1 MIRDIASAECER
13 LVADL
18 LAHMSLAEKAGQL
31 GVHHLGDLSNRNAS
45 DALMRELKDGR
56 IGTVRGVIS
65 LEQADALQEI
75 ATERS
80 RLGIPLLFADETG
93 TGFRT
98 VLPTQFAAACSWDVD
113 AIEAGERVVAAE
125 AAMHGINWSLSPEVL
140 FTDLAGQDVARSI
153 GEDAYLASRIAAA
166 RVRGLQG
173 GRDEA
178 GPGVLATLDL
188 SGILPTH
195 GEAGRRTAIEALTI
209 AERAIDTG
217 HLGVIAFDKLSGEQR
232 VAMDNAFSFLRGPGG
247 FAGIILSEW
256 ERLAANAEGAGAGIG
271 FEDLSVDALISA
283 VQAGRIKKSRLDDAV
298 LRILRAKF
306 ALGLFEAALGV
317 SPAAHHRPRE
327 NEQERRSAAQNLAAR
342 SMVLLRNT
350 PALLP
355 LGPDAGDVLIVGT
368 AAGDRHMAMAGRGG
382 GEAASVIDGL
392 QQLGV
397 PHKYVAGLALRGEG
411 IQREALVE
419 ADRMAIAMASEAA
432 KRARTVVVV
441 IGESNRIGQLGEA
454 QQALLEALRRVNQR
468 IVLVTGGSLPIDPMI
483 GEERLDCVLHAGQ
496 LGTMSGHAIAEV
508 LAGRTAPSGKLPLA
522 LPGTDGAAGLPFGH
536 GLSYAEF
543 DLSALAIGAAARTLN
558 VSATLTNVG
567 TFAGTETVQLYLAH
581 ADAGADAGPPRL
593 ADFQKIALQQ
603 GESRTVHFTIDAG
616 IAGRHL
622 PDGRFVV
629 EPGELTLA
637 VGLSSKAVL
646 AARAEISPELARAM
660 AGLSPTV
667 TPFRRRA

>member
-1 MIRDIASAECER
+1 MIRQINSAECER
-13 LVADL
+13 LVTDL

-45 DALMRELKDGR
+45 DALMRELKEGR
-56 IGTVRGVIS
+56 IGTVRGVAS
-65 LEQADALQEI
+65 LEQADALQEF

-98 VLPTQFAAACSWDVD
+98 VLPTHFAAACSWDME
-113 AIEAGERVVAAE
+113 AIEEGERVVSSE

-140 FTDLAGQDVARSI
+140 FTDLAGQDVARSF
-153 GEDAYLASRIAAA
+153 GDDVYLAGRIAAA

-173 GRDEA
+173 MEDDT

-195 GEAGRRTAIEALTI
+195 GEAGRRTAIDGLTI

-217 HLGVIAFDKLSGEQR
+217 HLGVIGFDKLSGEQR

-298 LRILRAKF
+298 MRILRAKF
-306 ALGLFEAALGV
+306 ALGLFGAALGV
-317 SPAAHHRPRE
+317 NPARNNRPHSQV
-327 NEQERRSAAQNLAAR
+327 EQRRQAAKTLAAR
-342 SMVLLRNT
+342 SIVLLRNA

-368 AAGDRHMAMAGRGG
+368 AAGDRHMALAGRS

-392 QQLGV
+392 QNLGV

-432 KRARTVVVV
+432 KRARTIVVVL
-441 IGESNRIGQLGEA
+441 GESNRIGHLGEA
-454 QQALLEALRRVNQR
+454 QQALLEALKRANQR
-468 IVLVTGGSLPIDPMI
+468 IVLVTTGALPIDPVI
-483 GEERLDCVLHAGQ
+483 EGERLDCVLHAGQ

-508 LAGRTAPSGKLPLA
+508 LAGRISPSGKLPVA
-522 LPGTDGAAGLPFGH
+522 LPSTDGAAGLPFAH

-543 DLSALAIGAAARTLN
+543 ELSTIVVGTGPRTLT
-558 VSATLTNVG
+558 VSTTLSNVG
-567 TFAGTETVQLYLAH
+567 AFAGTETVQMYLSRS
-581 ADAGADAGPPRL
+581 DAGEDTGPPRL
-593 ADFQKIALQQ
+593 VDFQKVALEP
-603 GESRTVHFTIDAG
+603 GESRTVQFAIDG
-616 IAGRHL
+616 RTVGRHL
-622 PDGRFVV
+622 ADGRFVV
-629 EPGELTLA
+629 EPSQLSLA
-637 VGLSSKAVL
+637 LGLSSTAVL
-646 AARAEISPELARAM
+646 ATKADISPELARAM

-667 TPFRRRA
+667 TAFRRRA